1 MRLLLRGFTVLFVL
15 AVGGCSHERTYVY
28 PLEHRLELQRIC
40 RLVSAE
46 NTNRFMVLLGKIYP
60 LNNDGHTAA
69 LEEISTNLEDAG
81 YFCGPFRLKNAP
93 CSIGKNKRMDQTTC
107 AFSR

>member
-1 MRLLLRGFTVLFVL
+1 MKLLLRGFTVLFVI
-15 AVGGCSHERTYVY
+15 AVEGCSYERTYVY
-28 PLEHRLELQRIC
+28 PLGQRLELQRIC
-40 RLVSAE
+40 SLVSAE

-60 LNNDGHTAA
+60 LNNNGHTAA

-81 YFCGPFRLKNAP
+81 YFCGSFRLGNAP
-93 CSIGKNKRMDQTTC
+93 CSIGTNRRIDQTTC

>member
-1 MRLLLRGFTVLFVL
+1 MKLLLRGFTVFFVL
-15 AVGGCSHERTYVY
+15 AVGGCSNERTYLY
-28 PLEHRLELQRIC
+28 PSGQLLELQRIC

-60 LNNDGHTAA
+60 LNNDGSTAA

-81 YFCGPFRLKNAP
+81 YFCGPFRMRNAS
-93 CSIGKNKRMDQTTC
+93 CSIGKNKRIDQTTC